1 MSPRDCR
8 RCIVTVSPHVVA
20 HYFEISVAPAWG
32 SDVTVQEP
40 SLFSA
45 MTPFKPLLIEARTLL
60 SMIKTEGGLYGNH
73 MRKNWNKRQVNT
85 TRIKIH
91 DSSASDVADPFAG
104 SDHVGG
110 RLAGGRQICGGDF
123 FAAHLA
129 CWEEFFFC

>member
-1 MSPRDCR
+1 
-8 RCIVTVSPHVVA
+8 
-20 HYFEISVAPAWG
+20 
-32 SDVTVQEP
+32 
-40 SLFSA
+40 
-45 MTPFKPLLIEARTLL
+45 
-60 SMIKTEGGLYGNH
+60 MIKTEGGLYGTY
-73 MRKNWNKRQVNT
+73 MRKNRNKRQVNK